1 MPISL
6 DTPRMD
12 SKFSF
17 SDIPAHRQK
26 SEMLAG
32 AIAPITTP
40 EMFKNPRCFQKPAAK
55 SFKHRLN
62 LEARSRG
69 AATLKAAGAELNG
82 DVISLGTGRP
92 SPEYFPF
99 LKMSMEFPS
108 GPEFLENSKHRS
120 SKEIGKYDIQD
131 KKSAFDLAVSLNYGY
146 SAGSEQLIRF
156 LTEHVDVVH
165 NPPYSDWQCSLTA
178 GTTSAIDC
186 VFRTFCERGDFIITE
201 EYTYSATLEAA
212 RPLGVRTV
220 GVPMDD
226 HGLSASKLEGLL
238 SGWDSSE
245 RGARKPFLLYL
256 IPTGQNP
263 TGVTQSLERRREIYA
278 VAERHDLFIIE
289 DDPYY
294 FLRLGCSKHTS
305 VTNGNEQTC
314 PATEAVDSFLR
325 ELVPSFLSLDV
336 SGRVL
341 RLDST
346 SKILAPGLRC
356 SWMTGSA
363 EIISRFLFLHDATV
377 VCPSGL
383 SQLAVHTL
391 LDEVWGHEGLIKW
404 LIYLQS
410 EYTERLNV
418 MLQSCEKHLPRDIC
432 SWQTPKAGMFHW
444 IKIDWRAHPMATC
457 ALKPE
462 FERMLDIEDRVY
474 CKGLKMGVM
483 CCKGSTFRA
492 GGAQDCDMFFRV
504 TFASASLPQITEAIA
519 RFGKAICEEFNKA
532 N

>member
-1 MPISL
+1 MSVL
-6 DTPRMD
+6 
-12 SKFSF
+12 SF
-17 SDIPAHRQK
+17 SDIVAQRQK
-26 SEMLAG
+26 SAPLAG
-32 AIAPITTP
+32 TIAPVTTS
-40 EMFKNPRCFQKPAAK
+40 EMFKSPRCFLKPPAR
-55 SFKHRLN
+55 SFEHRLN
-62 LEARSRG
+62 VEAKSRG
-69 AATLKAAGAELNG
+69 AASLKAAGADLNG

-99 LKMSMEFPS
+99 LKMSLEFPVS
-108 GPEFLENSKHRS
+108 TAGYTTETAESYS
-120 SKEIGKYDIQD
+120 VGKYDIQS
-131 KKSAFDLAVSLNYGY
+131 KKSTFDLAVSLNYGY

-186 VFRTFCERGDFIITE
+186 VFRTFCDRGDFVITE

-212 RPLGVRTV
+212 RPLGIRTV

-226 HGLSASKLEGLL
+226 QGLSASHLDAML
-238 SGWDSSE
+238 SQWNPSE
-245 RGARKPFLLYL
+245 RGARKPFLLYT

-263 TGVTQSLERRREIYA
+263 TGVTQSIQRRREIYA

-294 FLRLGCSKHTS
+294 FLRLGPKTP
-305 VTNGNEQTC
+305 VPATNGHQSK
-314 PATEAVDSFLR
+314 PAVTDEVELFLR
-325 ELVPSFLSLDV
+325 DLIPSFLSLDV

-363 EIISRFLFLHDATV
+363 EIISRFLYLHDATI

-391 LDEVWGHEGLIKW
+391 LDEVWGHEGLMKW
-404 LIYLQS
+404 LVHLQS
-410 EYTERLNV
+410 EYTQRLNV
-418 MLQSCEKHLPRDIC
+418 MLQSCEEHLPGNIC
-432 SWQTPKAGMFHW
+432 SWRTPEAGMFHW
-444 IKIDWRAHPMATC
+444 IKVDWRAHPLASSST
-457 ALKPE
+457 KSEP
-462 FERMLDIEDRVY
+462 ERMIDIEDRIY
-474 CKGLKMGVM
+474 SRGLKMGVM
-483 CCKGSTFRA
+483 CCKGSAFHADEA
-492 GGAQDCDMFFRV
+492 GECDMFFRV
-504 TFASASLPQITEAIA
+504 TFASASLSQIAEAIA
-519 RFGKAICEEFNKA
+519 RFGKAIREEFEKA

>member
-1 MPISL
+1 MSSML
-6 DTPRMD
+6 
-12 SKFSF
+12 SF
-17 SDIPAHRQK
+17 SDIAAQRQS
-26 SEMLAG
+26 SEPLTG
-32 AIAPITTP
+32 TIAPITTS
-40 EMFKNPRCFQKPAAK
+40 EMFKSPRCSQKPPAK
-55 SFKHRLN
+55 SFEHRLN

-69 AATLKAAGAELNG
+69 AATLKAAGAELSG

-99 LKMSMEFPS
+99 LKMSMDFPS
-108 GPEFLENSKHRS
+108 RPEYFESSSICSESKT
-120 SKEIGKYDIQD
+120 IGKYDIQD
-131 KKSAFDLAVSLNYGY
+131 KKSTFDLAVSLNYGH

-178 GTTSAIDC
+178 GSTSAIDC
-186 VFRTFCERGDFIITE
+186 IFRTFCERGDFIITE
-201 EYTYSATLEAA
+201 EYTYSAIIEAA
-212 RPLGVRTV
+212 RPIGVRTI

-226 HGLSASKLEGLL
+226 QGLSAVNLDALI
-238 SGWDSSE
+238 SGWNPAE

-263 TGVTQSLERRREIYA
+263 TGVTQSLERRNEIYD
-278 VAERHDLFIIE
+278 VAERHDLYIIE

-294 FLRLGCSKHTS
+294 FLRLGLGTQVSA
-305 VTNGNEQTC
+305 TNGIEPTRS
-314 PATEAVDSFLR
+314 ATEAVDSFLC

-363 EIISRFLFLHDATV
+363 EIISRFLYLHDATV

-391 LDEVWGHEGLIKW
+391 LDEVWGHEGLVNW
-404 LIYLQS
+404 LIHLQN

-418 MLQSCEKHLPRDIC
+418 MLKSCEDYLPRDIC

-444 IKIDWRAHPMATC
+444 IKIDWRAHPMAIST
-457 ALKPE
+457 AKSE
-462 FERMLDIEDRVY
+462 FDTMLDIEDRIY
-474 CKGLKMGVM
+474 CRGLKMGVM
-483 CCKGSTFRA
+483 CCKGSAFRA
-492 GGAQDCDMFFRV
+492 GGAQGCDLFFRV

-519 RFGKAICEEFNKA
+519 RFGKAICEEFKDGR
-532 N
+532 